1 MKNERVTMSKSLL
14 PMALGSMLLL
24 SLPALA
30 QSGSQVGMLTCD
42 VSRGIGMILVEK
54 QSMVCSFSQ
63 TNLPPEIYKGQID
76 EFGIAIGA
84 VKEGHLAWA
93 VFAINQGVPRGA
105 LSGSYAGLGANASVV
120 VGGGANVLVGGT
132 GRSFSLQP
140 LSLEGQVG
148 INIAAGV
155 TTVTLASAP

>member
-1 MKNERVTMSKSLL
+1 MKSMMTKCLQAAALVSAMLL
-14 PMALGSMLLL
+14 P
-24 SLPALA
+24 LPAIA

-42 VSRGIGMILVEK
+42 VSRGIGMIVMEK
-54 QSMVCSFSQ
+54 QSMVCSFKQ
-63 TNLPPEIYKGQID
+63 ANVQPEIYTGQID
-76 EFGIAIGA
+76 EFGVALGI

-93 VFAINQGVPRGA
+93 VFAINQGLPRGA
-105 LSGSYAGLGANASVV
+105 LSGSYAGVGANASVI

-155 TTVTLASAP
+155 TTVTLVSAP

>member
-1 MKNERVTMSKSLL
+1 MMIKCLQSAALASVMLL
-14 PMALGSMLLL
+14 P
-24 SLPALA
+24 LPALA
-30 QSGSQVGMLTCD
+30 QSGSQVGLLTCD
-42 VSRGIGMILVEK
+42 VSRGIGMIVMEK
-54 QSMVCSFSQ
+54 QSMVCSFAQ
-63 TNLPPEIYKGQID
+63 ANMQPEIYKGQID

-93 VFAINQGVPRGA
+93 VFAVDQGVPRGA
-105 LSGSYAGLGANASVV
+105 LAGSYAGVGANASVV

-132 GRSFSLQP
+132 GRAFSLQP

-155 TTVTLASAP
+155 TTVSLVSAQ